1 MLNIILMFTTFNILN
16 KKKSVFSFI
25 VNLKK
30 MYYATKESIK
40 FFQTLESRNTFCVD
54 FLLHDCRF
62 CSAKHC

>member
-1 MLNIILMFTTFNILN
+1 MFATFNLLN

-40 FFQTLESRNTFCVD
+40 FFHTFESRNTFCVAF
-54 FLLHDCRF
+54 FLHACRF
-62 CSAKHC
+62 CSAKKR

>member
-1 MLNIILMFTTFNILN
+1 MFTTLNILN

-40 FFQTLESRNTFCVD
+40 FFQT
-54 FLLHDCRF
+54 
-62 CSAKHC
+62 

>member
-1 MLNIILMFTTFNILN
+1 MFTTFNLLN

-40 FFQTLESRNTFCVD
+40 FFSYIGE
-54 FLLHDCRF
+54 
-62 CSAKHC
+62 

>member
-1 MLNIILMFTTFNILN
+1 MLNIILMFATFNLLN

-40 FFQTLESRNTFCVD
+40 FFHTLPVGGINSLKNVR
-54 FLLHDCRF
+54 
-62 CSAKHC
+62 K